1 MRALVYTSNTGYTA
15 AYARVLGEKTGLP
28 VIPLNDAVKQL
39 PKGTPVIYLGWL
51 FASNVK
57 GYQKAAKRFE
67 ISAVCGVGLCE
78 TGTLLKEVRKA
89 IALPEATPLFT
100 LQGGMDHDK
109 LHGINKFMINML
121 VKGLYGKANRTE
133 DETRMLELIQKGGNY
148 VSEQNTAAFMEWYHS
163 R

>member
-1 MRALVYTSNTGYTA
+1 MKAIVYTSNTGCTA
-15 AYARVLGEKTGLP
+15 AYAKILGQQTGLP
-28 VIPLNDAVKQL
+28 VISLADAVKQL
-39 PKGTPVIYLGWL
+39 PKGTPVIYMGWL
-51 FASNVK
+51 FASSVK
-57 GYQKAAKRFE
+57 GYKKAEKRFE
-67 ISAVCGVGLCE
+67 IAAVCGVGLCE

-100 LQGGMDHDK
+100 MQGGMDHQK

-121 VKGLYGKANRTE
+121 IKGLSGKADRTE

-148 VSEQNTAAFMEWYHS
+148 VSAENTAAFMDWYRS